1 MKLVDVISDDEA
13 EKLLFFF
20 NEELNTEEEKHK
32 LKVEI
37 TTENG
42 PQIHIWG
49 KETNHNVSVAEV
61 DRLRSLVRD
70 KLKQTVIHGNSE
82 DTLYNVIQII
92 RNCKLKTK
100 VLPLQ
105 PKQNRKII
113 RIFGMKEEELDTI
126 KNKYENP
133 GNPWAEKPSMF
144 PETHVTSQSQGG
156 RTEDGGIGSFTQMDV
171 KYEFDTQEGLH
182 VKLYKKAITKLNV
195 DAIVNAANDKL
206 ANIGRVAEVI
216 ERAAGSQM
224 KRECEDIIWTHGK
237 VQEGNNV
244 TTLAGNLNYK
254 AVIHAVGPRWYDH
267 QDKSHCLNIL
277 RDTIINILKTACR
290 QGYKSVAM
298 PPISSG
304 LYYH

>member
-1 MKLVDVISDDEA
+1 MELVDVVRDDEA

-20 NEELNTEEEKHK
+20 SEELHNEVEKHELEFK
-32 LKVEI
+32 IPSNGQQIEI
-37 TTENG
+37 L
-42 PQIHIWG
+42 G
-49 KETNHNVSVAEV
+49 KETNKNVSVAVVE
-61 DRLRSLVRD
+61 RLRSLVKD
-70 KLKQTVIHGNSE
+70 KLKQDVIPGNSE
-82 DTLYNVIQII
+82 DTFDNVKEII
-92 RNCKLKTK
+92 HNCKLKTK

-105 PKQNRKII
+105 STQNRKIV
-113 RIFGMKEEELDTI
+113 RIFGLKREELDTI
-126 KNKYENP
+126 KSTYRNP
-133 GNPWAEKPSMF
+133 GNPLAEKPSMLS
-144 PETHVTSQSQGG
+144 ETHVTSQSQGG
-156 RTEDGGIGSFTQMDV
+156 RTEDRDLGSFTQMDV
-171 KYEFDTQEGLH
+171 KYEFDTKEGLH
-182 VKLYKKAITKLNV
+182 VKLYRKAITKLNV